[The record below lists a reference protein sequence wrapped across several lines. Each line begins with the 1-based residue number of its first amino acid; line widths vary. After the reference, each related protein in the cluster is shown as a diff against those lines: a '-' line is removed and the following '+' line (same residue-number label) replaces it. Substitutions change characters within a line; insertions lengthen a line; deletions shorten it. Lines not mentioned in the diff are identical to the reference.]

1 MGEEVGEKLTENQEL
16 IIKFIKANNRISIR
30 ELSVKVDIA
39 EKNIE
44 NNLAKL
50 KEKGLIKRIGPD
62 KGGHWEVL

>member
-1 MGEEVGEKLTENQEL
+1 MGEKLTENQEL